1 MNPVEA
7 ILTGVVKCQGILE
20 GCLPLSTLP
29 VTPAYSPV
37 AGSGQVR
44 LGMLRWKSSGG
55 RGHQGSCRG
64 CDRLNQLRKLNRL
77 GIHEPVKSIKNLLE
91 RLATS

>member
-44 LGMLRWKSSGG
+44 LVAIAPPG
-55 RGHQGSCRG
+55 Q
-64 CDRLNQLRKLNRL
+64 
-77 GIHEPVKSIKNLLE
+77 
-91 RLATS
+91 ATSAMGSQIRGEVVKWVRTIPAMNGQVGGDRPWWRSG

>member
-37 AGSGQVR
+37 AGSGRVPAV
-44 LGMLRWKSSGG
+44 
-55 RGHQGSCRG
+55 RGHRVG
-64 CDRLNQLRKLNRL
+64 L
-77 GIHEPVKSIKNLLE
+77 GWRSPRIPAGE
-91 RLATS
+91 